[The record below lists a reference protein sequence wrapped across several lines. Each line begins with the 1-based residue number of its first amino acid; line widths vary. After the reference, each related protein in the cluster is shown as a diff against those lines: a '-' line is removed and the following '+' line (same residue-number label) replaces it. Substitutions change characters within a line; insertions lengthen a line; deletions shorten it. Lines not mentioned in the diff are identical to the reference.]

1 MRTIWLVTKHDLA
14 MTLRQRSFWFLS
26 LLMPVLLMG
35 LQVFYYIRDSQAAS
49 TGSDAEKQETASAA
63 PAGML
68 PIGLVDE
75 AGLTARIGLPPNLPP
90 GLFVRYPDEASAR
103 AALEAGEIEQY
114 VYIPSGYLATG
125 QVTVYDRD
133 FRLLSSGED
142 MGVAFGSDNEWV
154 LPFLIAYNLT
164 GDEQLALAL
173 RNPTPGALAEM
184 HASHPP
190 APIDEETHTLVQL
203 VSSVVPY
210 VFYFLLLIS
219 SSYLMRS
226 VVAEKE
232 NRTAE
237 VLLLSVPP
245 RQLMAGK
252 MLAGSI
258 LVLLQGAL
266 WAGGGALVFHR
277 GATLLRSTGFA
288 FPPGFLVWAVLFL
301 VFGYLVFA
309 SLMMAA
315 GALSNTARE
324 GGQVTWLLILP
335 LLPTLMLGPLFQEAP
350 NSPLILFLSLF
361 PLSAPSAMVTRLAV
375 GAVPVWQLLA
385 SLAGLAATAYLFV
398 VLAGRFFQAGNLL
411 SGTPFNWKRL
421 ARRWRR

>member
-14 MTLRQRSFWFLS
+14 MTLRQRSFWLLS
-26 LLMPVLLMG
+26 LLMPVLLIG
-35 LQVFYYIRDSQAAS
+35 LQVFYYVRDSEAAS

-63 PAGML
+63 LSGML

-75 AGLTARIGLPPNLPP
+75 AGLTANLPPDLPP

-114 VYIPSGYLATG
+114 VYVPSGYLATG
-125 QVTVYDRD
+125 QVTVFDKD
-133 FRLLSSGED
+133 FRLLSQGAN

-184 HASHPP
+184 RASHPP

-210 VFYFLLLIS
+210 VFYFLLLIG

-277 GATLLRSTGFA
+277 GAALLRSTGFA

-309 SLMMAA
+309 AVMMAA

-324 GGQVTWLLILP
+324 GAQVTWLLILP
-335 LLPTLMLGPLFQEAP
+335 LLPTLMFGPLFQEAP
-350 NSPLILFLSLF
+350 RSPLILFLSLF

-375 GAVPVWQLLA
+375 GAVPVWQLLV
-385 SLAGLAATAYLFV
+385 SLAGLVATAYLFV

-421 ARRWRR
+421 ARGWRR